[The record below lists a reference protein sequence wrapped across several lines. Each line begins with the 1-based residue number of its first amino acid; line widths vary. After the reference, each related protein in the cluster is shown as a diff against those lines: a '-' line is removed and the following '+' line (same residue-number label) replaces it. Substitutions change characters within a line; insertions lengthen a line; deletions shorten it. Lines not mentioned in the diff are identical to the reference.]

1 MNSLGPEEKHEN
13 ETSHEIPEEQRQDI
27 AANGME
33 SEQKPDDDL
42 IDSSSESEIEK
53 DVDDIEPLTGI
64 SIDEILLERD
74 EYLNLLQSV
83 KAEFDNYKKRTDK
96 RIDETRIHARGDL
109 VEKLLPVLDACDA
122 AVAQG
127 ADDVVA
133 IRKALIDS
141 LEVEGL
147 KLVGTALEKFD
158 PSIHEAISHEPGDEE
173 DEGQLVIEV
182 LRQGY
187 FWEGK
192 ILRPAMVKV
201 RG

>member
-1 MNSLGPEEKHEN
+1 MNSIN
-13 ETSHEIPEEQRQDI
+13 PEEQNE
-27 AANGME
+27 NGFSPE
-33 SEQKPDDDL
+33 LKEEKSQNVSEQEPNEKVDDL
-42 IDSSSESEIEK
+42 SINKEIEK
-53 DVDDIEPLTGI
+53 ESNNSDTSIEM
-64 SIDEILLERD
+64 SFDEISLERD

-96 RIDETRIHARGDL
+96 RITETRTSARGEI

-122 AVAQG
+122 AVTHG
-127 ADDVVA
+127 ADDVAA
-133 IRKALIDS
+133 IRKVLLES
-141 LEVEGL
+141 LEIEGL

-158 PSIHEAISHEPGDEE
+158 PSIHEAVSHEPGTGDV
-173 DEGQLVIEV
+173 EGQVVSEV

>member
-1 MNSLGPEEKHEN
+1 MNLIN
-13 ETSHEIPEEQRQDI
+13 PEEQKD
-27 AANGME
+27 NGLSSELEEETSQE
-33 SEQKPDDDL
+33 SSEREYSEETEDSIKP
-42 IDSSSESEIEK
+42 IESTEENSSSDAWNEM
-53 DVDDIEPLTGI
+53 

-83 KAEFDNYKKRTDK
+83 KAEFDNYQKQTKKRIT
-96 RIDETRIHARGDL
+96 ETRTFARGEI

-122 AVAQG
+122 AVLHG
-127 ADDVVA
+127 AEDVAA

-141 LEVEGL
+141 LENEGL
-147 KLVGTALEKFD
+147 KLVGTVSEKFD
-158 PSIHEAISHEPGDEE
+158 PSIHEAVSHEPGNE
-173 DEGQLVIEV
+173 DEDEQLVSEV

>member
-1 MNSLGPEEKHEN
+1 MNSINSEEQNENGISPELEEEEPQNNSEQEHKEN
-13 ETSHEIPEEQRQDI
+13 EQADDVSSVSETAEEI
-27 AANGME
+27 NN
-33 SEQKPDDDL
+33 SDDTNDL
-42 IDSSSESEIEK
+42 SF
-53 DVDDIEPLTGI
+53 
-64 SIDEILLERD
+64 DEILLERD

-83 KAEFDNYKKRTDK
+83 KAEFDNYQKQTKKRIT
-96 RIDETRIHARGDL
+96 ETRTYARGEI

-122 AVAQG
+122 AVSHG
-127 ADDVVA
+127 AEDVAA

-141 LEVEGL
+141 LENEGL
-147 KLVGTALEKFD
+147 KLVGTTLEEFD
-158 PSIHEAISHEPGDEE
+158 PSIHEAVSHEPGIEGE
-173 DEGQLVIEV
+173 EGQVVSEV

>member
-1 MNSLGPEEKHEN
+1 VNSIN
-13 ETSHEIPEEQRQDI
+13 PEEQNE
-27 AANGME
+27 NGFSPE
-33 SEQKPDDDL
+33 LKEEKSQNVSEQEPNEKVDDL
-42 IDSSSESEIEK
+42 SINKEIEK
-53 DVDDIEPLTGI
+53 ESNNSDTSIEM
-64 SIDEILLERD
+64 SFDEISLERD

-96 RIDETRIHARGDL
+96 RITETRTSARGEI

-122 AVAQG
+122 AVTHG
-127 ADDVVA
+127 ADDVAA
-133 IRKALIDS
+133 IRKVLLES
-141 LEVEGL
+141 LEIEGL

-158 PSIHEAISHEPGDEE
+158 PSIHEAVSHEPGTGDEE
-173 DEGQLVIEV
+173 GQVVSEV

>member
-1 MNSLGPEEKHEN
+1 VNSLGPEEKHEN

-42 IDSSSESEIEK
+42 IDSSAESEIEK

-147 KLVGTALEKFD
+147 KLVGTASEKFD